1 MVLPSSAMLLTYP
14 HVQALLV
21 VFLVMI
27 PLGAIV
33 GLLLAGVATY
43 VMPKKYESETTIE
56 VKPGIA
62 ESNINLQRFG
72 TEFEKIKS
80 SVSLGKVVENLGLTN
95 KWGVDRQTAI
105 RKLKGILTIQNI
117 RGTDLISIQVRH
129 TNKEDARDIAAEVTR
144 VYRDDRTEIHKQAQ
158 EMSRLAFRKTIRDL
172 EDQMESL
179 RQVRASASKT
189 YHLLHYDS
197 PQPAE
202 NVLSAA
208 DLADANRDLA
218 ITGERLKDLKIKQ
231 LNDSILGQ
239 LSSKGIDLHEEP
251 RITQLPVSPNV
262 TLNLV
267 LGLFG
272 GLLLSPL
279 LALPVMILLN
289 RSHQAKAR

>member
-1 MVLPSSAMLLTYP
+1 MFKRFWW
-14 HVQALLV
+14 

-251 RITQLPVSPNV
+251 RIPKLPVSPNV

>member
-1 MVLPSSAMLLTYP
+1 MFKRFWWVFLGMIPFGLIAG
-14 HVQALLV
+14 LLV
-21 VFLVMI
+21 AAVV
-27 PLGAIV
+27 
-33 GLLLAGVATY
+33 TY
-43 VMPKKYESETTIE
+43 VMPRQYESQVILE
-56 VKPGIA
+56 VKPPMKSEITPQFFAA
-62 ESNINLQRFG
+62 EFTR
-72 TEFEKIKS
+72 IKS
-80 SVSLGKVVENLGLTN
+80 HSSLAKVVEQLELST
-95 KWGVDRQTAI
+95 KWGLDREPTIQF
-105 RKLKGILTIQNI
+105 LKGIITTENI

-202 NVLSAA
+202 NVPSAA

-218 ITGERLKDLKIKQ
+218 ITEERLKEFKIKE
-231 LNDSILGQ
+231 LNDAILRQ
-239 LSSKGIDLHEEP
+239 LSSKAVGLHEEP
-251 RITQLPVSPNV
+251 RISQKPVSPNV
-262 TLNLV
+262 TLNLI
-267 LGLFG
+267 LGSFG

-279 LALPVMILLN
+279 LALPVMILLT
-289 RSHQAKAR
+289 RSHQAKARQTGHAALQ